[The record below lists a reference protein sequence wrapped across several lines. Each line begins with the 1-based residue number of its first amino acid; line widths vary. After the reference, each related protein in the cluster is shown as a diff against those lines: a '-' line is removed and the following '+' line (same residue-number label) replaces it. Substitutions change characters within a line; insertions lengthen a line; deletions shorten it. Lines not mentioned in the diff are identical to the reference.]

1 MQELPGLNL
10 EGRAALLFGDIQ
22 IRTPGSLRVW
32 RFDSLAQGGSA
43 SRFLQT
49 LPLTVGSEVQSAFLK
64 ARARV
69 RDMRKTGAVPHLPLL
84 RLRLID
90 HRNGEPLLSARE
102 IALDSLNG
110 SQFSWQDSLEIDL
123 QPFVGREVV
132 LQLQTIEHLL
142 GSWKAQ
148 RIHIQEFYPKEREGI
163 LFTKNN
169 LEQVQVGSLPQ
180 TFALHQNFPNPFNP
194 TTTITLSLP
203 QDSRVSLKAYD
214 VTERLVRTLA
224 NQPLPAGVH
233 KVVWDG
239 RNEGGEPVSSGVYI
253 YRVRVSTPSEQAGA
267 FVESRKMVLLR

>member
-1 MQELPGLNL
+1 MQDLPGLNL

-22 IRTPGSLRVW
+22 IRTPDSLRVW
-32 RFDSLAQGGSA
+32 RFDPLAQGGSA

-49 LPLTVGSEVQSAFLK
+49 LPLIVDSEVQSAFLK

-148 RIHIQEFYPKEREGI
+148 RIHIQEFYPKEREGT
-163 LFTKNN
+163 LFAKNN
-169 LEQVQVGSLPQ
+169 LERVQVSSMPQ
-180 TFALHQNFPNPFNP
+180 TYALHQNFPNPFNP
-194 TTTITLSLP
+194 ETIIQFDLPMNGAVTL
-203 QDSRVSLKAYD
+203 KIYD
-214 VTERLVRTLA
+214 IRGRLVKTLA
-224 NQPLPAGVH
+224 DGEFPAGTHRV
-233 KVVWDG
+233 KWDG
-239 RNEGGEPVSSGVYI
+239 RDERGNEAASGVYLYHFVAGN
-253 YRVRVSTPSEQAGA
+253 YRQT
-267 FVESRKMVLLR
+267 RKMVLLR